1 MAKIEPFEK
10 FTQRYEQWFEKNHY
24 TYISEVEAV
33 KKLIP
38 LGKGIEVGVGSGR
51 FSDPFGIKYG
61 IEPSLKMAKISKK
74 KGIYV
79 VRAVAEYL
87 PIKDRSFD
95 FVLLVTTICFVDDL
109 KKTFEESRRIL
120 KKGGKIVIG
129 FIDKNSPLGRFYQK
143 NKEKNPFYRYAQ
155 FYSTEEVVNLLKKTG
170 FGKFSFV
177 QTVFDLPEN
186 IKEIQPVK
194 KGYGEGSFV
203 VIKAQR
209 IEM

>member
-1 MAKIEPFEK
+1 MAKIEPFEQ
-10 FTQRYEQWFEKNHY
+10 FTQRYEQWFEKYYY

-33 KKLIP
+33 KKLLP
-38 LGKGIEVGVGSGR
+38 SGKGIEIGVGSGR
-51 FSDPFGIKYG
+51 FSVPLGIKFG
-61 IEPSLKMAKISKK
+61 VEPSLKMAKISKQ

-79 VRAVAEYL
+79 VRAAAEYL
-87 PIKDRSFD
+87 PVKDRSFD
-95 FVLLVTTICFVDDL
+95 FVLLVTTICFVDDIEKTL
-109 KKTFEESRRIL
+109 KETGRIL
-120 KKGGKIVIG
+120 KKDGNVVIG
-129 FIDKNSPLGRFYQK
+129 FIDKNSPLGKFYQK

-155 FYSTEEVVNLLKKTG
+155 FYSTEEVVSFLRKTG

-186 IKEIQPVK
+186 IKEIQPIK

-203 VIKAQR
+203 VIRAQR

>member
-10 FTQRYEQWFEKNHY
+10 FTQRYEQWFEKHY
-24 TYISEVEAV
+24 HTYISEVEAV
-33 KKLIP
+33 KKLLP
-38 LGKGIEVGVGSGR
+38 SGKGIEVGVGSGR
-51 FSDPFGIKYG
+51 FSVPLGIKFG
-61 IEPSLKMAKISKK
+61 VEPSLKMAKISKQ
-74 KGIYV
+74 KGINV
-79 VRAVAEYL
+79 VRAAAEYL
-87 PIKDRSFD
+87 PIKDRSFN
-95 FVLLVTTICFVDDL
+95 FILLVTTICFVDDL
-109 KKTFEESRRIL
+109 EKTFEESRRIL
-120 KKGGKIVIG
+120 KKDGKIVIG

-177 QTVFDLPEN
+177 QTVFDLPED

-194 KGYGEGSFV
+194 EGYGEGSFV

-209 IEM
+209 IER